1 MSFIYKIVWYGFRI
15 IGDES
20 SIMATTDLIDV
31 LNDLVK
37 INNDRIEGYEKAI
50 DDAKKIDADL
60 QTIFHKMMDESRNY
74 KTELIEAIAKRGGK
88 SESDETTNS
97 GKIYRV
103 WMDIKSTFTGNDRK
117 SVLEL
122 CEFGEDAAQTAYQEA
137 LESDVIMD
145 TDVRQL
151 ISRQK
156 AELKNSHDLIKS
168 YRDMH
173 ATVKEQ
179 MDKLSNL

>member
-1 MSFIYKIVWYGFRI
+1 
-15 IGDES
+15 
-20 SIMATTDLIDV
+20 MANKDLLDV

-37 INNDRIEGYEKAI
+37 INNDRIEGYEKAME
-50 DDAKKIDADL
+50 DAKKIDTDL
-60 QTIFHKMMDESRNY
+60 QTIFFKMMEESRNY
-74 KTELIEAIAKRGGK
+74 KTELIEAIARRGGE
-88 SESDETTNS
+88 SESEETTNS

-103 WMDIKSTFTGNDRK
+103 WMDIKSTFKGSDRK

-122 CEFGEDAAQTAYQEA
+122 CEFGEDAAQKAYQEA
-137 LESDVIMD
+137 LESDVVMD

-151 ISRQK
+151 ISKQK

-173 ATVKEQ
+173 STVKEQ